1 MTKRLWSTFP
11 KGVSIVTEKQ
21 KEYKTLIKSILS
33 KKRYEHCCN
42 VAEMCKKLAEMNGG
56 DSERAFTAG
65 LLHDIHKEIDPEIMK
80 REVLESGFDVDP
92 VELESKPLWHAIAS
106 AHYCR
111 TELGITDEE
120 MLSAIRYHTV
130 GKAEMTLLEKIVY
143 LGDLVS
149 AERDFKDVE
158 VYREYVLDNLDNAMF
173 QVMKW
178 SIPSTIKKGGKIPIS
193 SINAYN
199 YYMNYKKD

>member
-1 MTKRLWSTFP
+1 MT
-11 KGVSIVTEKQ
+11 EQQ
-21 KEYKTLIKSILS
+21 KEYKALIKSMLS
-33 KKRYEHCCN
+33 KKRYTHCCN
-42 VAEMCKKLAEMNGG
+42 VAEMCKKLAVINGA
-56 DSERAFTAG
+56 DPEKAFTAG
-65 LLHDIHKEIDPEIMK
+65 LLHDIHKEIAPEIMK

-92 VELESKPLWHAIAS
+92 VELESKPLWHAVAS

-111 TELGITDEE
+111 TELGITDED
-120 MLSAIRYHTV
+120 MLNAIRYHTV
-130 GKAEMTLLEKIVY
+130 GRAEMSLLEKIVY

-158 VYREYVLDNLDNAMF
+158 KYRKYVLDDLDNAMF

-178 SIPSTIKKGGKIPIS
+178 SIPNTIEKGGKIPVC

-199 YYMNYKKD
+199 YYMSFRKDK